1 MCTWIIWFSART
13 LNFRCVLMLIDVF
26 YPPHN
31 LKRVSFNGTIFH
43 FFYKILLCVA
53 FAFFLT
59 CFVKQTL
66 HEQEFWGRAFLTFVT
81 FWINCCAHRIS
92 IKKCNFCLRLCFI
105 QYVRQSNVSKYQES
119 TEFRNRRKI
128 IIHALTR
135 ILYKTLPLII
145 ENIYTRQ
152 VSLKKALAFPV
163 KIFLVENIVW
173 TLNKTNVMN
182 KTVIMTK
189 VESMLFIYSFYLFT
203 C

>member
-1 MCTWIIWFSART
+1 MEQFFTFSIRYYYA
-13 LNFRCVLMLIDVF
+13 LLLLSSLHVLWNKRCMNKNSEGEHFWLLSHFELI
-26 YPPHN
+26 
-31 LKRVSFNGTIFH
+31 
-43 FFYKILLCVA
+43 A
-53 FAFFLT
+53 
-59 CFVKQTL
+59 
-66 HEQEFWGRAFLTFVT
+66 
-81 FWINCCAHRIS
+81 AHTECS
-92 IKKCNFCLRLCFI
+92 TKKCNFCLRLCFI